1 MEPIQVL
8 WVDDEID
15 LLQAHAIF
23 LEEKGYKIHPCS
35 NGADA
40 LESVKNQPIDIVL
53 LDENMPGMDGLEVLS
68 HIKKDRPNLPVV
80 MITKSEAEN
89 IMEEAIGAKISD
101 YLIKPVNPNQILL
114 SLKKNLDDQRL
125 VSEKTASTY
134 QQSFQQLNNDINSAQ
149 SLQEWEEVY
158 KKLVFWEL
166 ELEQLTSDG
175 VQDILLFQKT
185 EANQQFTRSVRQ
197 HYESWIKDEAEM
209 VFSHR
214 AFAELVVPQISNEN
228 PTLLLMIDNLRF
240 DQWKII
246 QSALL
251 PYYGLKEETTY
262 CSILP
267 TATQYAR
274 NAFFSGLLP
283 SQIKK
288 THPQWWKDDT
298 DEGGKNLFE
307 DKLLQAQLDKMGL
320 DWKHSYHKIN
330 KPEQGIKLAEQ
341 LNNELHKKLTV
352 VVYNF
357 VDMIS
362 HAKTEMDV
370 IKELAATDKAYRSL
384 TASWF
389 ENSPLL
395 EIVKKAQSLGF
406 KLLITTDHG
415 TINVKNPVEVLGDRD
430 TSTNIRYKTGK
441 RVSTKDKNVITFDQP
456 ESIGLPIINL
466 TSSFVFASEDRYL
479 VYPTRYH
486 HFVNYYK
493 DTYQH
498 GGVSLEEMLI
508 PFAVLSPK

>member
-1 MEPIQVL
+1 MEPIQAL

-15 LLQAHAIF
+15 LLKPHILF
-23 LEEKGYKIHPCS
+23 LEEKGYKIHTS
-35 NGADA
+35 RNGVDA
-40 LESVKNQPIDIVL
+40 LEFIKNQYIDIVL
-53 LDENMPGMDGLEVLS
+53 LDENMPGMDGLEVLG

-89 IMEEAIGAKISD
+89 IMEDAIGAKISD

-125 VSEKTASTY
+125 VSEKTTSTY
-134 QQSFQQLNNDINSAQ
+134 QRTFQELNSEINAAQ
-149 SLQEWEEVY
+149 SLHDWSEVY
-158 KKLVFWEL
+158 QKLIFWEL
-166 ELEQLTSDG
+166 EMEQLTSDG

-185 EANQQFTRSVRQ
+185 EANQQFTRNVRQ
-197 HYESWIKDEAEM
+197 QYQKWIHDSEHM

-214 AFAELVVPQISNEN
+214 AFAELVVPHVDKDR

-246 QSALL
+246 QSALG
-251 PYYGLKEETTY
+251 PYYGLKAEKTY

-274 NAFFSGLLP
+274 NAFFAGMLP
-283 SQIKK
+283 NEIKK

-298 DEGGKNLFE
+298 DAGGKNLFE
-307 DKLLQAQLDKMGL
+307 DKLLSAQLSRLGL
-320 DWKHSYHKIN
+320 NWKHSYHKIN
-330 KPEQGIKLAEQ
+330 KPEQGVKLAEQ
-341 LNNELHKKLTV
+341 LNNELHNQLTI

-370 IKELAATDKAYRSL
+370 IKELANSDKAYRSL
-384 TASWF
+384 TSSWF
-389 ENSPLL
+389 ANSPLL

-406 KLLITTDHG
+406 QLMITTDHG

-430 TSTNIRYKTGK
+430 TSTNIRYKTGR
-441 RVSTKDKNVITFDQP
+441 RVNVKDKNILVFDNP
-456 ESIGLPIINL
+456 DSIGLPTVNM
-466 TSSFVFASEDRYL
+466 TSSFVFATEDRYL

-486 HFVNYYK
+486 HFVKFYK

>member
-15 LLQAHAIF
+15 LLQPHMLF
-23 LEEKGYKIHPCS
+23 LEEKGYHVHPCS

-40 LESVKNQPIDIVL
+40 LDSLKSQYVDIVL
-53 LDENMPGMDGLEVLS
+53 LDENMPGMDGLEVLG

-134 QQSFQQLNNDINSAQ
+134 QRSFQELNNEINAAQ
-149 SLQEWEEVY
+149 TLQEWAEVY
-158 KKLVFWEL
+158 QKLIFWEL
-166 ELEQLTSDG
+166 EMEQLTSDG

-197 HYESWIKDEAEM
+197 QYRNWMQENSDM

-214 AFAELVVPQISNEN
+214 AFAELVVPRVTNDR

-251 PYYGLKEETTY
+251 PYYGLQEEKTY

-283 SQIKK
+283 NDIKK
-288 THPQWWKDDT
+288 THPQWWKDDV

-307 DKLLQAQLDKMGL
+307 DKLLQAQLDRMGL

-330 KPEQGIKLAEQ
+330 KPEQGMKLAEQ
-341 LNNELHKKLTV
+341 LNNELHNKLTV

-370 IKELAATDKAYRSL
+370 IKELASTDKAYRSL

-389 ENSPLL
+389 ANSPLL
-395 EIVKKAQSLGF
+395 EIVKKAQTLGF
-406 KLLITTDHG
+406 QLMITTDHG
-415 TINVKNPVEVLGDRD
+415 TINVKNPVEVLGDKD
-430 TSTNIRYKTGK
+430 TSTNIRYKTGR
-441 RVSTKDKNVITFDQP
+441 RVNVKDKNVISFDQP
-456 ESIGLPIINL
+456 HSVGLPTVNM
-466 TSSFVFASEDRYL
+466 TSSYVFATEDRYL

-486 HFVNYYK
+486 HFVKYYK